1 MLGWRGRIGL
11 LVPATNTVAENEFWS
26 MIPDGTTIATAR
38 VVSIQSEDEHQ
49 RLAGYRAQ
57 VIKAA
62 DEVLHV
68 NPSIIAW
75 TCTSGSFIG
84 GAGYDE
90 RLVAEVQA
98 RVKVPVLTTSTA
110 VLEAIRHLGISRL
123 AMGTPY
129 RDSVTRVE
137 KTFLENSIANLQ
149 VVSTRNLNVRGPGR
163 RGYIQPAE
171 VYALAREVDTPD
183 AQAVFLSCTDVR
195 TREVLELLE
204 RDLGKP
210 VISSN
215 QATIWAILRRLG
227 VATSRVI
234 GALGRS

>member
-1 MLGWRGRIGL
+1 VLGWRGRIGL

-26 MIPDGTTIATAR
+26 MIPEGISITAAR

-62 DEVLHV
+62 QEVGHA
-68 NPSIIAW
+68 NPSVIAW

-84 GAGYDE
+84 GAGYDQQ
-90 RLVAEVQA
+90 LVAEVESL
-98 RVKVPVLTTSTA
+98 VDVPVLTTSTA
-110 VLEAIRHLGISRL
+110 VIEAIRHLAVTRL

-129 RDSVTRVE
+129 RDSVTQVE
-137 KTFLENSIANLQ
+137 KIFLENSIPNLR
-149 VVSTRNLNVRGPGR
+149 VVSTRNLNVLGPGQ
-163 RGYIQPAE
+163 RGYILPAQ
-171 VYALAREVDTPD
+171 VYDLGRDVDTPE

-195 TREVLELLE
+195 TREVLEMLE
-204 RDLGKP
+204 QDLQKP

-215 QATIWAILRRLG
+215 QSTLWAILRRLG
-227 VATSRVI
+227 VETTSVV
-234 GALGRS
+234 GMLGRS